1 MKIHQLAL
9 KNCLVMPPMA
19 TAKSNPDGS
28 VTEDICQYYKEKALY
43 SKIGLIIT
51 EHAFICTQ
59 GKASDNQ
66 LSIADDSMIPG
77 LKMLTDA
84 VHETDVKIMAQIN
97 HAGSRS
103 LTPVTGMEPVG
114 PSALIHPNNKTGK
127 CQMPQ
132 ELTVDEIKALEEQFA
147 QAALRAKLSGFDAV
161 EIHAAHGYLLNQ
173 FYSPLTNHRTD
184 SYGSSS
190 LADRLRFASETIQA
204 VRKAVGPDYP
214 IAIRLGGCDYQE
226 GGSTIQDCAEA
237 AALLEQAGADMIDLT
252 GGLFGYMLSGHTE
265 PGYFKEMTI
274 AAKKTTS
281 LPVLLTG
288 GVTRLSE
295 AEMLLEE
302 KAADLIGIGR
312 AILKDSHWADEA

>member
-97 HAGSRS
+97 HAGRRRHDR
-103 LTPVTGMEPVG
+103 PDRR
-114 PSALIHPNNKTGK
+114 
-127 CQMPQ
+127 
-132 ELTVDEIKALEEQFA
+132 TVWLY
-147 QAALRAKLSGFDAV
+147 AAGTYRA
-161 EIHAAHGYLLNQ
+161 
-173 FYSPLTNHRTD
+173 
-184 SYGSSS
+184 
-190 LADRLRFASETIQA
+190 
-204 VRKAVGPDYP
+204 
-214 IAIRLGGCDYQE
+214 
-226 GGSTIQDCAEA
+226 
-237 AALLEQAGADMIDLT
+237 
-252 GGLFGYMLSGHTE
+252 GLF
-265 PGYFKEMTI
+265 
-274 AAKKTTS
+274 
-281 LPVLLTG
+281 
-288 GVTRLSE
+288 
-295 AEMLLEE
+295 
-302 KAADLIGIGR
+302 
-312 AILKDSHWADEA
+312 